1 MEGMLEGMLENR
13 RERARTVI
21 SILEPLNPTPRPNLS
36 YTNAFQ
42 LLVATILSAQC
53 TDAMVNKITPA
64 LFARWP
70 DARSLAEAPI
80 DELERMVHSS
90 GFYREKSKNLSL
102 TARILVERHKGEIPH
117 TMDDL
122 VSLPG
127 VGRKTAGVVLSA
139 CWGIPAIIVD
149 THFARV
155 SHRLGFALETDPRR
169 IEAEIAAFLPESSWT
184 LFSHLL
190 NNHGRN
196 LCVARIPRCGECPV
210 KGICPFLFA

>member
-1 MEGMLEGMLENR
+1 MEEMPEGLLENR
-13 RERARTVI
+13 RERANRVMA
-21 SILEPLNPTPRPNLS
+21 ILEPLNPNPLPNLS
-36 YTNAFQ
+36 FTNAFQ

-53 TDAMVNKITPA
+53 TDAMVNRITPA

-70 DARSLAEAPI
+70 DAKTLKEAPI

-90 GFYREKSKNLSL
+90 GFYREKSRNLL
-102 TARILVERHKGEIPH
+102 RTAWILVERYEGEVPH

-155 SHRLGFALETDPRR
+155 SHRLGFALEANPRR

-196 LCVARIPRCGECPV
+196 RCTARFPRCDECPI
-210 KGICPFLFA
+210 KGVCPFLST

>member
-1 MEGMLEGMLENR
+1 MEGLVAGKPENR
-13 RERARTVI
+13 HERARTVI
-21 SILEPLNPTPRPNLS
+21 AILEPLNPNPRPNLS

-53 TDAMVNKITPA
+53 TDAMVNRITPA
-64 LFARWP
+64 LFERWP
-70 DARSLAEAPI
+70 DALTLAEAPI
-80 DELERMVHSS
+80 DELERMVHST
-90 GFYREKSKNLSL
+90 GFYREKTKNISL
-102 TARILVERHKGEIPH
+102 TSRILVERHAGEVPH

-122 VSLPG
+122 VALPG

-155 SHRLGFALETDPRR
+155 SRRLGFASATDPRR
-169 IEAEIAAFLPESSWT
+169 IETEIGSFLPETSWT

-196 LCVARIPRCGECPV
+196 RCIARLPRCGDCPL
-210 KGICPFLFA
+210 KDICPFLSA